1 MVVIGAKYR
10 GKSNGEICT
19 PKFSA
24 TCKDRGI
31 EVVVYSDQATKPILD
46 VCCGGKMFY
55 IDKDNENVLFCDNRF
70 FETTFDKVGG
80 SGKFSV
86 KPDMLVD
93 FKNLPFESET
103 FNLVIFDPPHI
114 IRGSDKS
121 FMCQKYGRLSKNWQ
135 IELNKGFDE
144 CMRVLRVG
152 GTLVFKWSEAQISLA
167 SILSCFSKKP
177 LIAQK
182 SSRTSHFCIF
192 YKETK

>member
-1 MVVIGAKYR
+1 MSEYKHTE
-10 GKSNGEICT
+10 KL
-19 PKFSA
+19 
-24 TCKDRGI
+24 
-31 EVVVYSDQATKPILD
+31 ILD

-55 IDKDNENVLFCDNRF
+55 IDKENENVLFCDNRF

-86 KPDMLVD
+86 KPDMIVD
-93 FKNLPFESET
+93 FKNLPFENET

-121 FMCQKYGRLSKNWQ
+121 FMCQKYGRLSKNWKV
-135 IELNKGFDE
+135 ELKKGFDE

-152 GTLVFKWSEAQISLA
+152 GTLIFKWSEAQISLTD
-167 SILSCFSKKP
+167 ILNCFNKKP

-182 SSRTSHFCIF
+182 SSKTSHFCIF
-192 YKETK
+192 YKGVENES